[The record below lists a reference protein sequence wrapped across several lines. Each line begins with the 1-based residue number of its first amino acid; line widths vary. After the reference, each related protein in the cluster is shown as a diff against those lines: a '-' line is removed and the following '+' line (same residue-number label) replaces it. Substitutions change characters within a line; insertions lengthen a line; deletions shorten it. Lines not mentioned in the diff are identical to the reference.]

1 MMNDFMME
9 DFYDQHFA
17 RLARSYPETDL
28 KQMANFIHQA
38 LGLQAGDR
46 VLDIGCG
53 LGRLSLILAQQGFC
67 VTGVDACQAYIQEA
81 TADLTQNAQKNRLQ
95 NINFIQADAR
105 ELLPDKPYDAA
116 FFWHTS
122 FGHFSQDA
130 DNLALLRAAFSQLK
144 PGGRLLLDYPNFYQT
159 LSQFEPQFTQH
170 YDLPEGSLSV
180 IRHSQI
186 EPEAGL
192 LNQNWEFCYT
202 NGEHAIRQG
211 KLKIYLPDRLISLL
225 DTAGFDLL
233 TSYGNSQAEP
243 FHLNQPRWI
252 SVSQRRTT

>member
-1 MMNDFMME
+1 MQDFMMQ

-17 RLARSYPETDL
+17 RLARSYPEAELT
-28 KQMANFIHQA
+28 QMANFIHQA
-38 LGLQAGDR
+38 LGLQTRQR

-53 LGRLSLILAQQGFC
+53 LGRLSLVLAQQGFY

-81 TADLTQNAQKNRLQ
+81 QATAHSAQNTQQ
-95 NINFIQADAR
+95 NIDFIQADAR
-105 ELLPDKPYDAA
+105 ELLPDKSYDAA

-130 DNLALLRAAFSQLK
+130 DNLALLRSAFSQLK

-170 YDLPEGSLSV
+170 YDLPEGSLTV

-202 NGEHAIRQG
+202 NGERAIRQG

-252 SVSQRRTT
+252 GVLQRRTT